1 MKIYV
6 EEIDSE
12 HPIITYTSNIIPR
25 KDEILYFVHY
35 GTYKVIDV
43 IYRISDDN
51 DYEEDNKIMWI
62 ELKVEKIKENKY
74 VY

>member
-1 MKIYV
+1 MKIFV

-12 HPIITYTSNIIPR
+12 YFITYTSNIIPR
-25 KDEILYFVHY
+25 KDEILYFIHY
-35 GTYKVIDV
+35 GAYKVIDV

-51 DYEEDNKIMWI
+51 INEEDNKIMWI
-62 ELKVEKIKENKY
+62 ELKVEKFKENKY

>member
-6 EEIDSE
+6 EEIDAEYS
-12 HPIITYTSNIIPR
+12 ITTYTSNIIPR
-25 KDEILYFVHY
+25 KDEILYLVHF
-35 GTYKVIDV
+35 GAYKVIDV

-51 DYEEDNKIMWI
+51 ICEEDNKIMWV
-62 ELKVEKIKENKY
+62 ELKVEKFKENKY

>member
-12 HPIITYTSNIIPR
+12 HPIITYTSKIIPR

-35 GTYKVIDV
+35 GAYKVIDI
-43 IYRISDDN
+43 IYRITDDN
-51 DYEEDNKIMWI
+51 DIEEDNKIIWI
-62 ELKVEKIKENKY
+62 ELKVEKSKENKY